1 MKFHR
6 YFFAICIRLSEQL
19 PILFSIFVP
28 QNCLGITFMATT
40 TKEMTEGAP
49 LPLILNFTFPLL
61 LGNILQQTYSLVD
74 AAIVGKFLG
83 INDLAAIGASTSV
96 VFLILGFCNGCCCG
110 FGIPVAQK
118 FGARDYK
125 TMRRYVTV
133 SLQLAA
139 LMSIV
144 IAVLTSVYCADILRS
159 MQTPENIF
167 HGAYYY
173 LLVTFI
179 GVPCTFFYNFSL
191 DDNLHQHT
199 LFIVDE
205 ASMIAND
212 GLAGAVFGTG
222 RLLDDL
228 IQYVY
233 AGTGCRLMLIGD
245 TAQLPPVGEEES
257 PALSADKLRGYG
269 MEVYE
274 AQLTEV
280 VRQMHDS
287 GILWNATELRRYIS
301 EENFLTLPSVRVEG
315 FPDIRM
321 VSGSELIEVINDCYG
336 QAGMDETIV
345 VCRSNKRANIYNKGI
360 RNTILFREDEL
371 NSGDLLMVAKN
382 NYFWTEGCKE
392 IDFIANGDIAVVRRV
407 RRVREAYGFR
417 FADVVL
423 AFPDYDGMEL
433 EVKLLLDTLHTET
446 PALPK
451 ELNDKLF
458 YSVLEDYADITVKR
472 ERMKKMKAD
481 PHYNALQVK
490 YAYAVTCHKAQGG
503 QWKRVFLDQGYMT
516 EDMLTPDYF
525 RWLYTAF
532 TRATE
537 ILYLVN
543 WPKEQTE

>member
-1 MKFHR
+1 MIDTYLGQQIKTNFP
-6 YFFAICIRLSEQL
+6 YKPTLEQEKVVKIL
-19 PILFSIFVP
+19 ADFLFSR
-28 QNCLGITFMATT
+28 
-40 TKEMTEGAP
+40 EMES
-49 LPLILNFTFPLL
+49 LFLL
-61 LGNILQQTYSLVD
+61 KGYAGTGKTSL
-74 AAIVGKFLG
+74 
-83 INDLAAIGASTSV
+83 IGALVKTLDQLEQKCV
-96 VFLILGFCNGCCCG
+96 LLAPTGRAAKVFAHYSGHPAYTIHKK
-110 FGIPVAQK
+110 IYRQ
-118 FGARDYK
+118 
-125 TMRRYVTV
+125 
-133 SLQLAA
+133 
-139 LMSIV
+139 
-144 IAVLTSVYCADILRS
+144 RS
-159 MQTPENIF
+159 FSNEMD
-167 HGAYYY
+167 
-173 LLVTFI
+173 
-179 GVPCTFFYNFSL
+179 NFSIN
-191 DDNLHQHT
+191 DNLHQHT

-212 GLAGAVFGTG
+212 GLAGSMFGIG

-233 AGTGCRLMLIGD
+233 SGQGCRLMLIGD

-257 PALSADKLRGYG
+257 PALSAHALKGYG
-269 MEVYE
+269 LKLYE
-274 AQLTEV
+274 GMLTEV
-280 VRQMHDS
+280 VRQLSDS

-301 EENFLTLPSVRVEG
+301 EEDFFVLPPIRVEG
-315 FPDIRM
+315 FPDVKVVPGM
-321 VSGSELIEVINDCYG
+321 ELIETISESYDKV
-336 QAGMDETIV
+336 GMDETIV

-360 RNTILFREDEL
+360 RNTILYREEEL
-371 NSGDLLMVAKN
+371 ECGDLLMVAKN

-407 RRVREAYGFR
+407 RRERELYGFR

-423 AFPDYDGMEL
+423 RFPDYNDMEL
-433 EVKLLLDTLHTET
+433 EVKVLLDTLHTET

-451 ELNDKLF
+451 EMNDKLF

-516 EDMLTPDYF
+516 EEMLSPDYF

-537 ILYLVN
+537 TLYLVN

>member
-1 MKFHR
+1 MINNYLVQQIKGNFL
-6 YFFAICIRLSEQL
+6 YKPTLEQEKAVKSL
-19 PILFSIFVP
+19 ADFLFSRQQDSVFLLKGYAGTGKTSLI
-28 QNCLGITFMATT
+28 
-40 TKEMTEGAP
+40 GA
-49 LPLILNFTFPLL
+49 LVKTLDQ
-61 LGNILQQTYSLVD
+61 LQQKCVLLAPTGRAAKVFSHYAKHSAFTIHKKIYRQRNYS
-74 AAIVGKFLG
+74 
-83 INDLAAIGASTSV
+83 NDM
-96 VFLILGFCNGCCCG
+96 
-110 FGIPVAQK
+110 
-118 FGARDYK
+118 D
-125 TMRRYVTV
+125 
-133 SLQLAA
+133 
-139 LMSIV
+139 
-144 IAVLTSVYCADILRS
+144 
-159 MQTPENIF
+159 
-167 HGAYYY
+167 
-173 LLVTFI
+173 
-179 GVPCTFFYNFSL
+179 NFSL
-191 DDNLHQHT
+191 DDNLHQQT

-212 GLAGAVFGTG
+212 GLSGAAFGTG

-245 TAQLPPVGEEES
+245 TAQLPPVGEEQS
-257 PALSADKLRGYG
+257 PALSPDVLKGYG
-269 MEVYE
+269 LEVYE

-287 GILWNATELRRYIS
+287 GILLNATELRRYIS
-301 EENFLTLPSVRVEG
+301 EEVFFALPSIRVDG
-315 FPDIRM
+315 FPDIRIIP
-321 VSGSELIEVINDCYG
+321 GNELIEAINDSYDH
-336 QAGMDETIV
+336 AGMDETIV
-345 VCRSNKRANIYNKGI
+345 VCRSNKRANIYNRGI
-360 RNTILFREDEL
+360 RNMILYREDEL

-382 NYFWTEGCKE
+382 NYFWTEQCKE

-423 AFPDYDGMEL
+423 AFPDYGDVEL
-433 EVKLLLDTLHTET
+433 EVKLLLDTLHTDT

-451 ELNDKLF
+451 EQNDRLF
-458 YSVLEDYADITVKR
+458 YAVLEDYADITVKR

-537 ILYLVN
+537 TLYLVN
-543 WPKEQTE
+543 WPKEQME

>member
-1 MKFHR
+1 MINSYLVQQIKGNFLYKPTLEQENAVKFLAD
-6 YFFAICIRLSEQL
+6 F
-19 PILFSIFVP
+19 LFSRQSDSVF
-28 QNCLGITFMATT
+28 LLKGYAGTGKTSLT
-40 TKEMTEGAP
+40 GA
-49 LPLILNFTFPLL
+49 LVKTLDQ
-61 LGNILQQTYSLVD
+61 LQQKCVLLAPTGR
-74 AAIVGKFLG
+74 AAKVFSHYAQHPAYTIHKKIYRQRNFS
-83 INDLAAIGASTSV
+83 NDM
-96 VFLILGFCNGCCCG
+96 
-110 FGIPVAQK
+110 
-118 FGARDYK
+118 D
-125 TMRRYVTV
+125 
-133 SLQLAA
+133 
-139 LMSIV
+139 
-144 IAVLTSVYCADILRS
+144 
-159 MQTPENIF
+159 
-167 HGAYYY
+167 
-173 LLVTFI
+173 
-179 GVPCTFFYNFSL
+179 NFSL

-212 GLAGAVFGTG
+212 GLAGAAFGTG

-228 IQYVY
+228 IHYVY

-245 TAQLPPVGEEES
+245 TAQLSPVGEEES
-257 PALSADKLRGYG
+257 PALSADRLRGYG

-301 EENFLTLPSVRVEG
+301 EEDFFALPSIRVEG
-315 FPDIRM
+315 FPDIRAI
-321 VSGSELIEVINDCYG
+321 SGSELIEAIDDCYG

-360 RNTILFREDEL
+360 RNTILYREDEL

-382 NYFWTEGCKE
+382 NYFWAEDCKE
-392 IDFIANGDIAVVRRV
+392 MDFIANGDIAVVRRV
-407 RRVREAYGFR
+407 RRTREAYGFR

-423 AFPDYDGMEL
+423 SFPDYQDMEL
-433 EVKLLLDTLHTET
+433 EVKLLLDTLHTDT
-446 PALPK
+446 PALSK
-451 ELNDKLF
+451 EQNDKLF

-516 EDMLTPDYF
+516 EEMLSPDYF

-537 ILYLVN
+537 RLYLVN